1 MLCNSCDKLFGE
13 FFGHK
18 ENLLFIKDVIQLSN
32 KCYATF
38 NNLIVMQISAV
49 LAIKTS
55 TNNRRPY
62 DFTQVLKF
70 TSNNCIL

>member
-1 MLCNSCDKLFGE
+1 MPKSKYRKIRNAPGM
-13 FFGHK
+13 GH
-18 ENLLFIKDVIQLSN
+18 FIETKTNETHS
-32 KCYATF
+32 F
-38 NNLIVMQISAV
+38 NNFIVMQISAV